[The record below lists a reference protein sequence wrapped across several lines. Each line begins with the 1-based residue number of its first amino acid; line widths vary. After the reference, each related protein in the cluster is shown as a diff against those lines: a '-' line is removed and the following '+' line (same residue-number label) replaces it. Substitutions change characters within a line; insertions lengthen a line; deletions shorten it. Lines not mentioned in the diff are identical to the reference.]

1 MIELVKQLSQMHL
14 HTRPM
19 GKGSATLREF
29 FWSAVQEQRQQK
41 IRTQSFWFLI
51 FYFFWGGGVGISFT
65 FFAY

>member
-1 MIELVKQLSQMHL
+1 MHL

-29 FWSAVQEQRQQK
+29 FWSAGQEQRQQK

-51 FYFFWGGGVGISFT
+51 FYFFGGGVGISFT
-65 FFAY
+65 FFA